1 MKKINPNIDFSS
13 DFIVGYPGENED
25 DFEKTVN
32 LVKEIKFINSYSFI
46 FSPRPGTPASKLQKT
61 NIDVSKNRLKILQN
75 LLFSLQSAKNKK
87 LEKKKEEVL
96 VENKLTKQNSYFGRT
111 QKMTSVIFT
120 SEFCKPGDLI
130 DVLITSS
137 NQNNLFGKYKTE
149 SFRLA

>member
-1 MKKINPNIDFSS
+1 M
-13 DFIVGYPGENED
+13 
-25 DFEKTVN
+25 
-32 LVKEIKFINSYSFI
+32 
-46 FSPRPGTPASKLQKT
+46 
-61 NIDVSKNRLKILQN
+61 
-75 LLFSLQSAKNKK
+75 
-87 LEKKKEEVL
+87 